1 VLSASDVDI
10 ASLHVVYDLAQLSDE
25 GSCGVD
31 HSQTDEAAAEA
42 TDAKTGGHT
51 VTLGKHAHDHAHQH
65 SHQYSPLAEIL
76 ESLC

>member
-1 VLSASDVDI
+1 
-10 ASLHVVYDLAQLSDE
+10 VVYDLTQLFEE
-25 GSCGVD
+25 GSSGVD
-31 HSQTDEAAAEA
+31 DSQTTETGAKA